1 MRLREVSTMLLLS
14 DAGMGTGMTGTGS
27 EFAEDVESPSHAERR
42 RGLRVRQNRPV
53 KIFEPLGSRY
63 FGGQTEDVSSTG
75 LRIELPAYAA
85 VRPGETLSIHVGL
98 SSRGETLAN
107 RRQMIPV
114 RVVWVSRDNADTSG
128 KLEAGVEFMANIA
141 ARRDA
146 A

>member
-1 MRLREVSTMLLLS
+1 MLLLTEATTET
-14 DAGMGTGMTGTGS
+14 DAAGADANADTIS
-27 EFAEDVESPSHAERR
+27 ERR

-53 KIFEPLGSRY
+53 KVFEPLGSRY
-63 FGGQTEDVSSTG
+63 FGGQTGDISSTG

-85 VRPGETLSIHVGL
+85 VRPGETLNIHVGL
-98 SSRGETLAN
+98 SHRGETLAN

-114 RVVWVSRDNADTSG
+114 RVVWVNRDPSG
-128 KLEAGVEFMANIA
+128 MKGTLEAGVEFMANIA

>member
-1 MRLREVSTMLLLS
+1 MLLLT
-14 DAGMGTGMTGTGS
+14 DATTDTDTNGVDANADTIS
-27 EFAEDVESPSHAERR
+27 ERR
-42 RGLRVRQNRPV
+42 RGLRVRQHRPV

-63 FGGQTEDVSSTG
+63 FGGQTGDISATG
-75 LRIELPAYAA
+75 LRIEMPAYAV

-98 SSRGETLAN
+98 SHRGETLAN

-114 RVVWVSRDNADTSG
+114 RVVWVNRDPSG
-128 KLEAGVEFMANIA
+128 MKGTLEAGVEFMANIA

>member
-1 MRLREVSTMLLLS
+1 MLVLS
-14 DAGMGTGMTGTGS
+14 GAGVGAGIEGISGGLGAEQAAGTHASG
-27 EFAEDVESPSHAERR
+27 AERR
-42 RGLRVRQNRPV
+42 RGLRVRQQRPV

-63 FGGQTEDVSSTG
+63 FGGQTEDISSTG
-75 LRIELPAYAA
+75 LRIELPAYAL

-98 SSRGETLAN
+98 SLRGETLAN

-114 RVVWVSRDNADTSG
+114 RVVWVSRHAAGATG

-141 ARRDA
+141 TRRDA

>member
-1 MRLREVSTMLLLS
+1 MTMLLLS
-14 DAGMGTGMTGTGS
+14 EAGAGTGMAGAG
-27 EFAEDVESPSHAERR
+27 EFAAAPEAPSHAERR

-85 VRPGETLSIHVGL
+85 VLPGETLSIHVGL
-98 SSRGETLAN
+98 STRGETLAN

-114 RVVWVSRDNADTSG
+114 RVVWVNRDHADTSG

>member
-1 MRLREVSTMLLLS
+1 MLLLT
-14 DAGMGTGMTGTGS
+14 DATTETETTGVDANADTIS
-27 EFAEDVESPSHAERR
+27 ERR

-63 FGGQTEDVSSTG
+63 FGGQTGDISATG
-75 LRIELPAYAA
+75 LRIEMPAYAA

-98 SSRGETLAN
+98 SHRGETLAN

-114 RVVWVSRDNADTSG
+114 RVVWVNRDPSGTSG

>member
-1 MRLREVSTMLLLS
+1 MMLLTDATTEADANLS
-14 DAGMGTGMTGTGS
+14 PADANADTIS
-27 EFAEDVESPSHAERR
+27 ERR

-53 KIFEPLGSRY
+53 KIFEPLGARY
-63 FGGQTEDVSSTG
+63 FGGQTGDVSSTG
-75 LRIELPAYAA
+75 LRIEMPAYAA

-98 SSRGETLAN
+98 SHRGESLAN

-114 RVVWVSRDNADTSG
+114 RVVWVNRDPTGASG
-128 KLEAGVEFMANIA
+128 KLEAGVEFLANIA

>member
-1 MRLREVSTMLLLS
+1 MLVLS
-14 DAGMGTGMTGTGS
+14 GAGVGAGIEGVMAEASAGTGAAHT
-27 EFAEDVESPSHAERR
+27 ERR
-42 RGLRVRQNRPV
+42 RGLRVRQHRPV
-53 KIFEPLGSRY
+53 KVFEPLGSRY

-85 VRPGETLSIHVGL
+85 VCPGETLSIHVGL
-98 SSRGETLAN
+98 SQRGETLAN

-114 RVVWVSRDNADTSG
+114 RVVWVNRNAAATTG

>member
-1 MRLREVSTMLLLS
+1 MLLLT
-14 DAGMGTGMTGTGS
+14 DAATETDT
-27 EFAEDVESPSHAERR
+27 HASGVDANADTISERR
-42 RGLRVRQNRPV
+42 RGLRVRQHRPV

-63 FGGQTEDVSSTG
+63 FGGQTGDVSSTG
-75 LRIELPAYAA
+75 LRIEMPAYAA

-98 SSRGETLAN
+98 SHRGETLAN

-114 RVVWVSRDNADTSG
+114 RVVWVSRDPSG
-128 KLEAGVEFMANIA
+128 ASGTLEAGVEFLANIA

>member
-1 MRLREVSTMLLLS
+1 MLLLT
-14 DAGMGTGMTGTGS
+14 DATTDTDTNGVDANADTIS
-27 EFAEDVESPSHAERR
+27 ERR
-42 RGLRVRQNRPV
+42 RGLRVRQHRPV

-63 FGGQTEDVSSTG
+63 FGGQTGDISATG
-75 LRIELPAYAA
+75 LRIEMPAYAA

-98 SSRGETLAN
+98 SHRGETLAN

-114 RVVWVSRDNADTSG
+114 RVVWVNRDPSGTSG
-128 KLEAGVEFMANIA
+128 TLEAGVEFLANIA

>member
-1 MRLREVSTMLLLS
+1 MLLLS
-14 DAGMGTGMTGTGS
+14 ETIEEAGTGTGAGVDANADTIS
-27 EFAEDVESPSHAERR
+27 ERR

-53 KIFEPLGSRY
+53 KVFEPLGSRY
-63 FGGQTEDVSSTG
+63 VGGQTGDVSATG
-75 LRIELPAYAA
+75 LRIELPAYAT

-98 SSRGETLAN
+98 SHRGETLAN

-114 RVVWVSRDNADTSG
+114 RVVWVNRDAAGKTG

>member
-1 MRLREVSTMLLLS
+1 MLVLS
-14 DAGMGTGMTGTGS
+14 GAGVGAGIEGVM
-27 EFAEDVESPSHAERR
+27 AEAPAGAGAAHTERR
-42 RGLRVRQNRPV
+42 RGLRVRQHRPV
-53 KIFEPLGSRY
+53 KVFEPLGSRY

-85 VRPGETLSIHVGL
+85 VCPGETLSIHVGL
-98 SSRGETLAN
+98 SQRGETLAN

-114 RVVWVSRDNADTSG
+114 RVVWVNRNAAATTG

>member
-1 MRLREVSTMLLLS
+1 MLLLS
-14 DAGMGTGMTGTGS
+14 DAI
-27 EFAEDVESPSHAERR
+27 VESGPAADANADTISERR
-42 RGLRVRQNRPV
+42 RGLRVRQQRPV
-53 KIFEPLGSRY
+53 KVFEPLGSRY
-63 FGGQTEDVSSTG
+63 FGGQTGDVSSTG

-98 SSRGETLAN
+98 SHRGETLAN

-114 RVVWVSRDNADTSG
+114 RVVWVNRDPAGKSG
-128 KLEAGVEFMANIA
+128 TLQAGGEFLANIA

>member
-1 MRLREVSTMLLLS
+1 MLLLS
-14 DAGMGTGMTGTGS
+14 EATTDTDTIGADANADTIS
-27 EFAEDVESPSHAERR
+27 ERR

-53 KIFEPLGSRY
+53 KVFEPLGSRY
-63 FGGQTEDVSSTG
+63 FGGQTGDISSTG

-98 SSRGETLAN
+98 SHRGETLAN

-114 RVVWVSRDNADTSG
+114 RVVWVNRDHTGASG
-128 KLEAGVEFMANIA
+128 KLEAGVEFLANIA

>member
-1 MRLREVSTMLLLS
+1 MLLLS
-14 DAGMGTGMTGTGS
+14 EAATDGHADTGAGAAADANSDTIS
-27 EFAEDVESPSHAERR
+27 ERR
-42 RGLRVRQNRPV
+42 RGLRVRQHRPV
-53 KIFEPLGSRY
+53 KVFEPLGARY
-63 FGGQTEDVSSTG
+63 FGGQTEDVSATG

-98 SSRGETLAN
+98 SHRGETLAN

-114 RVVWVSRDNADTSG
+114 RVVWVNRDAGGATG
-128 KLEAGVEFMANIA
+128 RLEAGVEFMANIA

>member
-1 MRLREVSTMLLLS
+1 MIAGGSAVMLLLS
-14 DAGMGTGMTGTGS
+14 DAVADAGVVADANAGTI
-27 EFAEDVESPSHAERR
+27 FERR
-42 RGLRVRQNRPV
+42 RGLRVRQSRPV
-53 KIFEPLGSRY
+53 KVFEPLGSRY
-63 FGGQTEDVSSTG
+63 FGGQTGDVSSTG

-98 SSRGETLAN
+98 SRKGETLAN

-114 RVVWVSRDNADTSG
+114 RVVWVNRDAAMTSG
-128 KLEAGVEFMANIA
+128 KLQAGVEFLANIA